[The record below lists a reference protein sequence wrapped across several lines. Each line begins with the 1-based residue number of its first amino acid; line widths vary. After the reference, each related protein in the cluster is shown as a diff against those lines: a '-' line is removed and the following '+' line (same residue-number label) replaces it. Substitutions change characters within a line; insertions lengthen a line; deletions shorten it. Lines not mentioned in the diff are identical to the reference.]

1 MLFNGGGDG
10 DVAGTGQVGSIGKQ
24 GFEFLRFKQFF
35 HGKELHACSDQGAH
49 QGVEPVIIELG
60 LSGFG
65 GLATG
70 LGQ

>member
-49 QGVEPVIIELG
+49 QRVESVVVERNVAIG
-60 LSGFG
+60 AV
-65 GLATG
+65 LASD